1 MKALCFQKALFFVRD
16 ERTGLGGTY
25 YDKRGDCMDLGISR
39 LMHKLFYVEPQER
52 LKLFFL
58 TLIYFLIITTYTV
71 AKEFKDVVFVSIVG
85 KSYVPTAKIAAWI
98 ALIPAIFI
106 YSKLVDKLRR
116 YQLLCFYSMLFG
128 GLGLLFAILLGNS
141 TIGLPNTNTAST
153 RIFGWVFYFFVEGY
167 SPFLVSVFWAFAN
180 SVNSPDSAKKTYGLM
195 VSGSK
200 LGGVLSAGLGWY
212 IFGSHM
218 LGFLSDTAKHQ
229 WVFGITS
236 ALLLFVVPV
245 VYLLMKNVPGRY
257 LHGYEAAYQVE
268 KEKGKTGKS
277 ETGILTGIT
286 MLLRY
291 PYVLGIFGMVFF
303 YEVIQTVF
311 SYLRLDAA
319 RADAQTLG
327 DFTGNL
333 FKLIFIS
340 HVIGFFISLLGTGA
354 LLRRLGERTCLLLI
368 PITSGAMV
376 LYMVISG
383 LSPAAISLAFVSLKS
398 INYAFSWP
406 VRESLY
412 IPTVKEIK
420 FKSKSWIDAFGSKFA
435 KATGSTFNIVATGAG
450 ALFLQVHMLFFGVL
464 IGLWT
469 LTAWLLGKRFE
480 VAVSRNEVI
489 GADEFLKPAEAKAAE
504 LND

>member
-1 MKALCFQKALFFVRD
+1 
-16 ERTGLGGTY
+16 
-25 YDKRGDCMDLGISR
+25 MDLGISR
-39 LMHKLFYVEPQER
+39 LMHKLFYVEPSER
-52 LKLFFL
+52 VKLFFL
-58 TLIYFLIITTYTV
+58 TLIYFLIIITYTV
-71 AKEFKDVVFVSIVG
+71 AKEFKDSVFVSVVG
-85 KSYVPTAKIAAWI
+85 KSYVPAAKIMAWL

-116 YQLLCFYSMLFG
+116 YQLLCFYSLVFG
-128 GLGLLFAILLGNS
+128 ILGLVFTVLMGHA
-141 TIGLPNTNTAST
+141 TIGLQNTNASAS
-153 RIFGWVFYFFVEGY
+153 RLFGWIFYFFVEGY

-200 LGGVLSAGLGWY
+200 LGGCLSAGLGWY
-212 IFGSHM
+212 IFSSQLM
-218 LGFLSDTAKHQ
+218 SSLSDTARHQ

-236 ALLLFVVPV
+236 AILLLIVPV
-245 VYLLMKNVPGRY
+245 VYYLMKKVPGY
-257 LHGYEAAYQVE
+257 QMHGYEAAYRVE
-268 KEKGKTGKS
+268 KAKSKKGAS
-277 ETGILTGIT
+277 ETGIWAGIV
-286 MLLRY
+286 MLFRY
-291 PYVLGIFGMVFF
+291 PYAMGIFGMVFF

-319 RADAQTLG
+319 QANTHSMGA
-327 DFTGNL
+327 FTGNL

-340 HVIGFFISLLGTGA
+340 HLIGFFISLLGTGA

-368 PITSGAMV
+368 PLTSGAMV

-383 LSPAAISLAFVSLKS
+383 LSPAAIGFAFVTLKS

-435 KATGSTFNIVATGAG
+435 KATGSTFNIIATGAG
-450 ALFLQVHMLFFGVL
+450 ALFLQVHMIFFGVL
-464 IGLWT
+464 VVLWT
-469 LTAWLLGKRFE
+469 LTAWLLGKRFDL
-480 VAVSRNEVI
+480 AVSRNEVI
-489 GADEFLKPAEAKAAE
+489 GADDYVKPAEQKAAE
-504 LND
+504 